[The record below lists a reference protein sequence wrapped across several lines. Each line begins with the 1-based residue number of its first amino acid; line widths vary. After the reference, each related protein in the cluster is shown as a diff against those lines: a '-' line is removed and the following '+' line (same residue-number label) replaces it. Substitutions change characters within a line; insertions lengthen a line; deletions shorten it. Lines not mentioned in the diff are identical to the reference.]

1 MRKMC
6 NFNDCTAEAV
16 VLITVTRING
26 AHQRAMAPG
35 YKCADH
41 ARVVFDN
48 HLGFTPHFMINV
60 ARISATDDEHTE
72 ALMMN
77 REFDYFSREYRN
89 ARETAEA
96 AATML
101 DAIRGRR

>member
-6 NFNDCTAEAV
+6 NFNDCAAEAV
-16 VLITVTRING
+16 VLIAVTRING

-48 HLGFTPHFMINV
+48 HLGFTPHFSINV
-60 ARISATDDEHTE
+60 ARISATEDEITE
-72 ALMMN
+72 AFRMN
-77 REFDYFSREYRN
+77 VDFDYYRQEHAN
-89 ARETAEA
+89 ASVTLFGCQQ
-96 AATML
+96 ML